1 MVRGGGLEEM
11 FFSGGLTFKKKGQ
24 DHKDMQ
30 SFKLTEDDEYE
41 CKYKNN
47 ANETIFNVFRKNQ
60 QRKQKQRED
69 REDIM
74 VINYIHAIFFNYN

>member
-1 MVRGGGLEEM
+1 
-11 FFSGGLTFKKKGQ
+11 
-24 DHKDMQ
+24 MQ

-47 ANETIFNVFRKNQ
+47 TNETIFNVLRKNQ